1 MISEK
6 AEEKYIRG
14 KFSGIILGMQTKYN
28 LYETLGSGSYGEV
41 RVSKL
46 VSGQLV
52 AIKIFYYDNPNFNKT
67 SIETAKNEIFY
78 ANLRHPNLLQY
89 YDFSE
94 AAILR

>member
-1 MISEK
+1 MQLKSQ
-6 AEEKYIRG
+6 EEKYIQA
-14 KFSGIILGMQTKYN
+14 KYSGVILGIQTEYN

-46 VSGQLV
+46 VSGHLV
-52 AIKIFYYDNPNFNKT
+52 AIKIFYYDNPKFHKT
-67 SIETAKNEIFY
+67 SIETAKKEFLY